1 MTPAEFRQARKSLGL
16 TQGQL
21 APLVGRKVRNVQQWE
36 RGDRT
41 IDPAAV
47 RLLRAYSEGYRPQDW
62 PKGERE

>member
-1 MTPAEFRQARKSLGL
+1 MTPAEVTAAREALGL
-16 TQGQL
+16 SRAQL

-47 RLLRAYSEGYRPQDW
+47 RLLRAYMEGYRPQDW
-62 PKGERE
+62 PKMEE